1 MHKGGLKP
9 DSFHFI
15 CRTSCATFEAFS
27 SALHWVLTNKRGA
40 SHVVHII
47 DDFLLLGKPN
57 DLECGQSLN
66 ALIKLCSDV
75 GVPIQDEKTVLPA
88 TCLEFMGISIDTEI
102 MELRLPFNK
111 LEKIKLKIVQMPNCK
126 KATLRDIQSLIGLLN
141 FACCVVQPG
150 RAFLR

>member
-9 DSFHFI
+9 DSFHFL

-57 DLECGQSLN
+57 DFECGQSLN

-88 TCLEFMGISIDTEI
+88 TCLEFMEISIDTEI
-102 MELRLPFNK
+102 MELRLPFDK
-111 LEKIKLKIVQMPNCK
+111 PEKNKLKIVQ
-126 KATLRDIQSLIGLLN
+126 SLIAKKPPSGIFNHLL
-141 FACCVVQPG
+141 FC
-150 RAFLR
+150 